1 MVFYSI
7 IQVSF
12 IPPISGT
19 WRAGPPPVLPKPK
32 LPRETRFSNPEGP
45 FRHNPIYVK
54 DLAHFVRAKMQ
65 EGAAYFEQV
74 SGVDSRFLFCIITTV
89 VFDHFCKK

>member
-1 MVFYSI
+1 MDAI
-7 IQVSF
+7 ITCHFLITPGS
-12 IPPISGT
+12 S
-19 WRAGPPPVLPKPK
+19 RAAPPPVLPKPK

-74 SGVDSRFLFCIITTV
+74 RR
-89 VFDHFCKK
+89 